1 MRRQI
6 AAVALLLAV
15 GSLSACAEYTT
26 TGVPQETAEAVEA
39 AASPGAGEQDA
50 LAGTSWTLINSSME
64 DSGLDQFGI
73 TAEFTEDT
81 IAGQAPVNRYNGSF
95 EVEGNEITFGP
106 VASTMMAGEP
116 VAMEAE
122 GAYFALLSTV
132 TAFEQEAD
140 TLILLADEVPVLVF
154 EAGTATV
161 PQDDTASAQ
170 AAADKVVGLTAAEA
184 EKALSGAGLIY
195 RVVSEDGQPKPATMD
210 FRVDR
215 VNVALVDGEVE
226 SATVG

>member
-1 MRRQI
+1 MRRQV

-15 GSLSACAEYTT
+15 GSLTACAEYTT
-26 TGVPQETAEAVEA
+26 TGAPQETADVQDV

-50 LAGTSWTLINSSME
+50 LAGTSWTLVDSSM
-64 DSGLDQFGI
+64 DAGLEQFGI
-73 TAEFTEDT
+73 TAEFSDGA
-81 IAGQAPVNRYNGSF
+81 IAGQAPVNRYNASF
-95 EVEGNEITFGP
+95 EVEGDQITFGP

-132 TAFEQEAD
+132 TGFHQAAD
-140 TLILLADEVPVLVF
+140 SLTFLADEVPVLMF
-154 EAGTATV
+154 ESGTADV
-161 PQDDTASAQ
+161 PLDDTASAQ

-184 EKALSGAGLIY
+184 EKALSEAGLIY
-195 RVVSEDGQPKPATMD
+195 RVISEDGQPNPVTMD

-215 VNVALVDGEVE
+215 VNVVLVDGKVE